1 MTQLKLRPVNHAKG
15 DTNRYCGPSAISAIT
30 GCTTGE
36 AARLLRDVS
45 GLASIKGASPVH
57 VKSALARFGICVE
70 RIRVN
75 VKDAPTLAAWLRA
88 THGQRG
94 GKVFLI
100 VAWNHWQVISGN
112 RYVCGISRV
121 VVDLDSRYVK
131 KRARVTEV
139 YELTAPRG
147 LTIPTEAR
155 KPKAKPDSA
164 AGDRAKAKKLA
175 AKIGV
180 IIDRHTDLG
189 PDYYYVYHPAL
200 EDSPLDPREDDHYA
214 HCWEEVLE
222 RVKEYEACLALR
234 REYETYLA
242 R

>member
-1 MTQLKLRPVNHAKG
+1 MTQLKLRPVNHSKG

-70 RIRVN
+70 RVRVN
-75 VKDAPTLAAWLRA
+75 VKDAPTMAAWLRA

-180 IIDRHTDLG
+180 SIERHTDLDSR
-189 PDYYYVYHPAL
+189 PLYVYLPAIGDD
-200 EDSPLDPREDDHYA
+200 ENEPHYGDHYV

-222 RVKEYEACLALR
+222 RVKD
-234 REYETYLA
+234 YETYLA
-242 R
+242 A

>member
-15 DTNRYCGPSAISAIT
+15 DTNRYCGPSAISAVT
-30 GCTTGE
+30 GMTSGE
-36 AARLLRDVS
+36 AARLLRSVT
-45 GLASIKGASPVH
+45 GRTAIKGASSASVC
-57 VKSALARFGICVE
+57 SALARCGVRVE
-70 RIRVN
+70 KAREHRE
-75 VKDAPTLAAWLRA
+75 ALPTLAAWLKY
-88 THGQRG
+88 THGNRG
-94 GKVFLI
+94 GKVIL
-100 VAWNHWQVISGN
+100 VSAGDHWQVVSGN
-112 RYVCGISRV
+112 RFVCGQTRDV
-121 VVDLDSRYVK
+121 VALDHPKVHRRAKVK
-131 KRARVTEV
+131 AA
-139 YELTAPRG
+139 YWLDAPHG
-147 LTIPTEAR
+147 VTIPPEAR

-234 REYETYLA
+234 REYEAYLA